1 MATQKE
7 LIERLIIE
15 LDSLKKKLPN
25 GEIKRMEQTLLIL
38 EKNQNEMKSDIRYI
52 RKTILDPEL
61 GLIVRI
67 NKNTESRVKREGD
80 MPGYMSIIDDFKT
93 MVTWKSGVQKG
104 LWLLYSAII
113 GIIIKLL
120 FWD

>member
-7 LIERLIIE
+7 LIEKLIVD
-15 LDSLKKKLPN
+15 LDSIKKKLPN

-38 EKNQNEMKSDIRYI
+38 EKNQNEMKEDIRYI

-67 NKNTESRVKREGD
+67 NKNTDSR
-80 MPGYMSIIDDFKT
+80 
-93 MVTWKSGVQKG
+93 VQKG
-104 LWLLYSAII
+104 LWILYSAII

>member
-7 LIERLIIE
+7 LIEKLIVD
-15 LDSLKKKLPN
+15 LDSIKKKLPN

-38 EKNQNEMKSDIRYI
+38 EKNQNEMKEDIRYI

-67 NKNTESRVKREGD
+67 NKNTDSRVKREED
-80 MPGYMSIIDDFKT
+80 MPGYLGIIDDFKR

-104 LWLLYSAII
+104 LWILYSALI